1 MKNKQQSEKTDSS
14 SAESNTGAEV
24 IDMPRPA
31 PTIIQ
36 LTKTEMVEAENLNLK
51 MRLLEAEYVGAKRQL
66 FDADK
71 VWSTGTAS
79 RLGVD
84 LNMYKID
91 FATGTGRRKEVQ

>member
-14 SAESNTGAEV
+14 SAESNTVAEV

-51 MRLLEAEYVGAKRQL
+51 MRLLEAEYVSAKRQL

-71 VWSTGTAS
+71 VW
-79 RLGVD
+79 
-84 LNMYKID
+84 
-91 FATGTGRRKEVQ
+91 